1 MADNIHY
8 APNRGVRNRSPN
20 IRIRDRCMKEA
31 MPTVSPEHMGFIMKS
46 VDTVGQVIG
55 RPSAKSYF
63 GNNGERRRKVS
74 AL

>member
-1 MADNIHY
+1 MADNIFY

-20 IRIRDRCMKEA
+20 IRIRDRCMKA
-31 MPTVSPEHMGFIMKS
+31 GMLTVSPEQMDFALKS
-46 VDTVGQVIG
+46 VDTVGRVLG

-63 GNNGERRRKVS
+63 GNNGERRRIVS